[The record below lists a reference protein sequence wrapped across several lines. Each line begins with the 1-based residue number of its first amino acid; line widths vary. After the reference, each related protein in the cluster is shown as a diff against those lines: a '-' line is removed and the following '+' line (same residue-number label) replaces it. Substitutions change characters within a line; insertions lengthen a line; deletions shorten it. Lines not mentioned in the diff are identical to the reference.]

1 MKRPIQRIR
10 YIAVLLIVVLV
21 SALPALAQSGIIR
34 GRVFDQKNNEPMP
47 FVNVIVTGSDIGTA
61 SDLDGNF
68 LITGL
73 EPGFYRLMASFIGY
87 KLAYSE
93 EVEVNNAKTVFI
105 EIPLVQQAIEFEEV
119 EVRPSAFKK
128 IAESPLSIQKIQIS
142 DIEKAPGANRDISR
156 VIQSFP
162 GVGSTVSYRND
173 VIVRGGGPSE
183 SRFYLD
189 GIEIPTLNHFATQ
202 GASGGPV
209 GIINPDFIQSVDYY
223 SSAFP
228 ADRGNAL
235 SAVFDFK
242 QKEGNRDRTN
252 HRGVV
257 GASEIAYTMD
267 GPFGQKS
274 SYLLSVRR
282 SYLQFLFDAI
292 GLPFLPTFNDY
303 QFKWTTAFDSKNKL
317 TILSLGALD
326 QNRLNLGIDKPTEEQ
341 QYILNY
347 LPETDQWNY
356 MIGAAYTH
364 FRGKSFQTYVLSR
377 NMLNNKSYKYLN
389 NDDSDEANKI
399 QDYLS
404 QEIEN
409 KFRFENT
416 YRNRG
421 YRINFGWNLDY
432 VKYNNTT
439 YQKIFV
445 SNSVVEKN
453 YDSDLQLFKWGLF
466 GQVSKAFFRDQ
477 LSLSLGLRTDANNYS
492 ESMSRL
498 RDQFSPRFSASY
510 ILSRNLN
517 LNFSTGRFYQ
527 LPAYT
532 SLGYRDAGGVLVNKQ
547 NRLKYIEADHIVA
560 GFEYLF
566 NLDSRVTVEGFYKRY
581 SDYPFSVLDS
591 ISLANK
597 GGDYGSIGDEEVVS
611 TSEGRAYGFEVSG
624 RYRLWKNMRTIFA
637 YTYVRSEFE
646 DFYGK
651 LVPSSWDS
659 RHILTVTAMKP
670 LPRNW
675 QAGFKWRFTGGL
687 PYTPYDLQQSSLVSA
702 WDTQGRPFW
711 DFSRYNAERLKS
723 SNQLDIRVDKSFY
736 FTKWRL
742 LVYLDIQNALN
753 FQAESPDI
761 LVPRRDGNGNAII
774 VNPEDPPAGQRYDL
788 QRLANVSGTV
798 LPTIGIT
805 VDF

>member
-21 SALPALAQSGIIR
+21 SALPALAQLGIIR

-416 YRNRG
+416 YRNKG

-492 ESMSRL
+492 ESMSGL

-659 RHILTVTAMKP
+659 RHILTVTATKP